1 MSTHPPDTT
10 TAIPAQGNRE
20 PHVRVELR
28 SNPLLLSG
36 VREMIVA
43 LARRLGFTDDAGGQM
58 ALAVDEALCN
68 VIRHGYERRPDRP
81 IWLSIW
87 AEGGAWADGVPT
99 STGSAGGERPDALR
113 IVIEDEAQQVD
124 PAAIR
129 SRSLDEIRP
138 GGLGVHIIKT
148 VMDEARYEKRGTT
161 GMRLTMVKKRVG
173 SAGDGAKAVG
183 NCGCSGA
190 AAKKGPCHG

>member
-1 MSTHPPDTT
+1 MSTPTQ
-10 TAIPAQGNRE
+10 TAQSPATRE
-20 PHVRVELR
+20 PHLRIELR

-36 VREMIVA
+36 VRELIVA
-43 LARRLGFTDDAGGQM
+43 LAKRLGFSDDAGGQV

-68 VIRHGYERRPDRP
+68 VIRHGYQRQPDRP

-87 AEGGAWADGVPT
+87 AEGGSWAGETPT
-99 STGSAGGERPDALR
+99 ATGSAGGERPDALR
-113 IVIEDEAQQVD
+113 IVVEDEAQQVD
-124 PAAIR
+124 PEAIR

-148 VMDEARYEKRGTT
+148 VMDEARYEKRGPT

-173 SAGDGAKAVG
+173 SVGDGATAAG
-183 NCGCSGA
+183 NCGCSGMGV
-190 AAKKGPCHG
+190 KKGSCHG